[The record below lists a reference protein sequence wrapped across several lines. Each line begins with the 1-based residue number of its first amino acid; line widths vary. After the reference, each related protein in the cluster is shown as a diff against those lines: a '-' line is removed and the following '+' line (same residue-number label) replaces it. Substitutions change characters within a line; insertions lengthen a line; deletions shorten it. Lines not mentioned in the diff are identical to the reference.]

1 MDEPPSL
8 KTVMIQ
14 YQDFDSVDDFDGEFK
29 KIENFMVA
37 LAEKLGPEMV
47 KVEGTYRY
55 ERGHVRI
62 RRFVWSMAEF
72 RDGRFEGSEKWRGI
86 GLHESDESHI

>member
-1 MDEPPSL
+1 MDEPPRYYLANLIISIHTTFHPGNPDPGALLPQLFSCPSL

-47 KVEGTYRY
+47 K
-55 ERGHVRI
+55 
-62 RRFVWSMAEF
+62 MQ
-72 RDGRFEGSEKWRGI
+72 
-86 GLHESDESHI
+86 DETKRWE